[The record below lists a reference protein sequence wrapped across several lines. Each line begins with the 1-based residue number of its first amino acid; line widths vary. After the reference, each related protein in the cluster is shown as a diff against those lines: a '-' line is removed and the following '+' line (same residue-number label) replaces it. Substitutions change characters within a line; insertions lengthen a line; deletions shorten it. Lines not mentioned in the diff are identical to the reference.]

1 MSEKLFY
8 KLDALG
14 TTARNPVNKTNNTNP
29 YKDSILFDK
38 QRGTVWTGGDEYG
51 NNLTYSNFNE
61 KIFNGSAL
69 SDAKIGGRTITHTK
83 SLFDAIEAV
92 QLTYIENQGITL
104 VQGDTYKGTV
114 KFKLTNIFS
123 YPGNH
128 TYDHSE
134 YGLKL
139 EIDSYTVA
147 KIGYLYAKNADSVT
161 LHYPVSRT
169 INSNTDPNFS
179 SNPKMYLPGVVPSGT
194 LSTSRKDETD
204 HWLYVSNGS
213 AGQEFPYIQWD
224 TDTST
229 YILNASGLR
238 VDHLNVGVNITN
250 NGSSGLTVGV
260 GGSSDNVTIEGGSG
274 ISISAATGGDGLKIS
289 HSTSNASNTTGNGWI
304 DEVTLTDGGH
314 VTAITRT
321 EISVT
326 NTGNAD
332 GKYVKNITKTTGG
345 KGVTASFGTLLSGS
359 QEDTKFVKYNYLDGG
374 TIKASYLALIAN
386 DTTSR
391 SNYYV
396 EKIGL
401 DSNGQVIA
409 SYTQLVDTTVNNVAS
424 SGKYISKIE
433 NSSGHIKAAYTDLLD
448 NSTTAASG
456 KYISDLEISSG
467 KIKAT
472 YTSLPTLSVN
482 TTTGSNNQYISA
494 LTVNDHKITA
504 TYTSLPT
511 LSVDTTTGS
520 SGQYISATSVSGHT
534 ITHTYTDL
542 LSTSTSAASNYYISK
557 LEIASGH
564 IKATYTQ
571 LPLFSLTEN
580 VVNSSDN
587 STTIKSEEYTYI
599 AIFKNG
605 ETTHYL
611 RSYFTNDGNTGI
623 LITGETPS
631 GKDPMLKFT
640 LNSITLSN
648 PTTGNNKGK
657 LKVSIGN
664 QDSGF
669 VTVSAN
675 SSFTYDTA
683 KGLYTTIGS
692 IAGTAIECKLTT
704 SGSSTTGKIGLSI
717 GGNAAGAAVTVPFAT
732 EATTLTN
739 KPSLSYDGG
748 LKVTAGGKTSDACYF
763 GLSYSSG
770 GLKLRVAS
778 TDISTLQVRL
788 LQGGS
793 NDKVKLKIGS
803 TDTGEVT
810 INNVEIASKIKT
822 VTLSGETGL
831 DPGIIKNYYEHFS
844 NTTSDKNERKNL
856 TNYLK
861 NETVQKSIFWLTP
874 STYSINNGTAI
885 YESFAY
891 NNYIQ
896 PNSNEYMSLSSN
908 APHII
913 YSGGQVFMFTPFTIS
928 AEIWSENIHG
938 NNFYGT
944 LYGNAD
950 TATSATSATNVN
962 LSLSYSTSTGLT
974 VKAGTGT
981 AGVVAC
987 KLATSGRGSSAKIG
1001 LRIGG
1006 NTAGSDITVPYATT
1020 AGSADSATTAGS
1032 ATSAANAEKVLINAD
1047 QYDTLTSA
1055 TVEDAVIKLAE
1066 QDDPTPMELLRAA
1079 KLGITPVVF
1088 ASNEKSSKYIFESG
1102 VNNSLWANPLTS
1114 QASLTNNGP
1123 FILHNNGKPD
1133 ILYSQVIGANKIYGK
1148 VFTGNAAT
1156 ATSATTAAGFT
1167 GTVSLQNA
1175 SNQLKVTVGST
1186 TSSGLTIAYATN
1198 ADTVDGKHVSCVTAL
1213 PSSPDTNTIYIIT

>member
-289 HSTSNASNTTGNGWI
+289 HSNSITAGNKAVSVSTKSGAKIPINIPKIYYDAQGHITSSTTTSSLTLIEGTAISLTEDTTNTAITINHNTVSNDATNSQGDNYYV
-304 DEVTLTDGGH
+304 DDVQVNNQGH
-314 VTAITRT
+314 VTHITYT
-321 EISVT
+321 
-326 NTGNAD
+326 
-332 GKYVKNITKTTGG
+332 
-345 KGVTASFGTLLSGS
+345 
-359 QEDTKFVKYNYLDGG
+359 Q
-374 TIKASYLALIAN
+374 LI
-386 DTTSR
+386 DTTSG
-391 SNYYV
+391 N
-396 EKIGL
+396 
-401 DSNGQVIA
+401 
-409 SYTQLVDTTVNNVAS
+409 TAS

-472 YTSLPTLSVN
+472 YTSLPTLSVD
-482 TTTGSNNQYISA
+482 TTVGGNNQYISA
-494 LTVNDHKITA
+494 LTVSGHSITA
-504 TYTSLPT
+504 TYTSLPS
-511 LSVDTTTGS
+511 LSVDTTTGA

-542 LSTSTSAASNYYISK
+542 LSTSTSAANNYYVSK

-587 STTIKSEEYTYI
+587 STTTASTAHTYL

-605 ETTHYL
+605 ETTNYL
-611 RSYFTNDGNTGI
+611 RSYFTNDNYTGV
-623 LITGETPS
+623 LIKGHTPS
-631 GKDPMLKFT
+631 GKDPRIT
-640 LNSITLSN
+640 IRLNDITVSN
-648 PTTGNNKGK
+648 PTTGNDKGK

-692 IAGTAIECKLTT
+692 ITGTAIECKLTT

-732 EATTLTN
+732 EATKLTN

-748 LKVTAGGKTSDACYF
+748 LKVTAGGKTSDP
-763 GLSYSSG
+763 
-770 GLKLRVAS
+770 
-778 TDISTLQVRL
+778 LQIKL
-788 LQGGS
+788 LQGS
-793 NDKVKLKIGS
+793 SDDKVKLKIGS

-810 INNVEIASKIKT
+810 INNVGAANFASSAGKSDTILIKDLNSNSYLLLT
-822 VTLSGETGL
+822 DDYTSN
-831 DPGIIKNYYEHFS
+831 NY
-844 NTTSDKNERKNL
+844 TTP
-856 TNYLK
+856 
-861 NETVQKSIFWLTP
+861 TP
-874 STYSINNGTAI
+874 TYKEGRAI
-885 YESFAY
+885 YTDNGLTELIID
-891 NNYIQ
+891 NIQ
-896 PNSNEYMSLSSN
+896 L
-908 APHII
+908 
-913 YSGGQVFMFTPFTIS
+913 TLKDTI
-928 AEIWSENIHG
+928 IWSTNG
-938 NNFYGT
+938 NG
-944 LYGNAD
+944 
-950 TATSATSATNVN
+950 
-962 LSLSYSTSTGLT
+962 
-974 VKAGTGT
+974 
-981 AGVVAC
+981 
-987 KLATSGRGSSAKIG
+987 IG
-1001 LRIGG
+1001 MSGG
-1006 NTAGSDITVPYATT
+1006 NTTTFWNTNGTSTSIGITYWKDGNVTHTGSNYKTTTTQPNFTTDNTYVNWARRAVNVSGVTVANDTSNPTKLKVTIGDKNDSVVVNYATT
-1020 AGSADSATTAGS
+1020 AGSATTATN
-1032 ATSAANAEKVLINAD
+1032 ATNAEKVLINAD
-1047 QYDTLTSA
+1047 QYDTLTPG

-1066 QDDPTPMELLRAA
+1066 QDDPAPMEQLRAA
-1079 KLGITPVVF
+1079 NFGITPVVF
-1088 ASNEKSSKYIFESG
+1088 ASNEKESKYMFESG
-1102 VNNSLWANPLTS
+1102 GNNSLWSNPLTS
-1114 QASLTNNGP
+1114 QASLRNNGP

-1133 ILYSQVIGANKIYGK
+1133 ILYSHVIGAWKIYGHE
-1148 VFTGNAAT
+1148 FTGNAAT

-1198 ADTVDGKHVSCVTAL
+1198 AGNADTVDGKHVSCVTSL

>member
-61 KIFNGSAL
+61 KIFNGSTL

-204 HWLYVSNGS
+204 HWLYTSNGS
-213 AGQEFPYIQWD
+213 GGQEFPYIQWD

-289 HSTSNASNTTGNGWI
+289 HSNSITAGNKAVSVSAKSGAKIPINIPKIYYDAQGHITSSTTTSSLTLIEGTAISLTEDTTNTAITINHNTVSNDATNSQGDNYYV
-304 DEVTLTDGGH
+304 DDVQVNNQGH
-314 VTAITRT
+314 VTHITYT
-321 EISVT
+321 
-326 NTGNAD
+326 
-332 GKYVKNITKTTGG
+332 
-345 KGVTASFGTLLSGS
+345 
-359 QEDTKFVKYNYLDGG
+359 Q
-374 TIKASYLALIAN
+374 LI
-386 DTTSR
+386 DTTSG
-391 SNYYV
+391 N
-396 EKIGL
+396 
-401 DSNGQVIA
+401 
-409 SYTQLVDTTVNNVAS
+409 TAS

-472 YTSLPTLSVN
+472 YTSLPTLSVD
-482 TTTGSNNQYISA
+482 TTVGGNNQYISA
-494 LTVNDHKITA
+494 LTVSGHSITA
-504 TYTSLPT
+504 TYTSLPS
-511 LSVDTTTGS
+511 LSVDTTTGA

-542 LSTSTSAASNYYISK
+542 LSTSTSAANNYYVSK

-587 STTIKSEEYTYI
+587 STTIKSEKYTYI

-648 PTTGNNKGK
+648 PTTGNNKDQMQ
-657 LKVSIGN
+657 LSIGN
-664 QDSGF
+664 QNSGW
-669 VTVSAN
+669 VNVS
-675 SSFTYDTA
+675 SKITLTYVDGTSGTDRGF
-683 KGLYTTIGS
+683 KVQSGS
-692 IAGTAIECKLTT
+692 GTAGIIECKLAADTT
-704 SGSSTTGKIGLSI
+704 NNKIGLRI
-717 GGNAAGAAVTVPFAT
+717 GGKTAGTDITVPFAT
-732 EATTLTN
+732 EATNLTN
-739 KPSLSYDGG
+739 NPSLSYDGG
-748 LKVTAGGKTSDACYF
+748 LKVTAGGKTSDPCYF

-770 GLKLRVAS
+770 GLKLRVGS

-831 DPGIIKNYYEHFS
+831 EPSIIQNYYDHLP
-844 NTTSDKNERKNL
+844 NTTSNKNERKGL

-891 NNYIQ
+891 NNYIK
-896 PNSNEYMSLSSN
+896 PNSNEYMLLSSN

-913 YSGGQVFMFTPFTIS
+913 YSDGQVFMFTPFTIS

-944 LYGNAD
+944 LFGNAD

-974 VKAGTGT
+974 VQAGTGT

-987 KLATSGRGSSAKIG
+987 KLATSGSGSSAKIG

-1032 ATSAANAEKVLINAD
+1032 ATNATNAKKVLINAD

-1055 TVEDAVIKLAE
+1055 TVIDAVIKLAQ
-1066 QDDPTPMELLRAA
+1066 QDDPAPMEQLRAA
-1079 KLGITPVVF
+1079 KVGITPVVF
-1088 ASNEKSSKYIFESG
+1088 AANEKSSKYMFESG
-1102 VNNSLWANPLTS
+1102 ANNSLWSNPLTS

-1133 ILYSQVIGANKIYGK
+1133 VLYSQVIGANKIYGK
-1148 VFTGNAAT
+1148 EFTGNAAT